1 MSKEL
6 AAKSGKELQID
17 KDKILSQLKEHVERT
32 ALKHIESDDVTKHH
46 LTDYL
51 TTELMQTFAGRDL
64 DHFIPALEVIGTAK
78 PKDAVELMLATQ
90 MFLINDSILDAH
102 RYLKKPASVSVY
114 NQYVNSIT
122 KLSRTFTGQM
132 DSLKKYQG
140 KGQQKIVVEHL
151 NVNQGGRA
159 VVGDVSVEAKGEG
172 VDEK

>member
-6 AAKSGKELQID
+6 AATASKDPQTDANQI
-17 KDKILSQLKEHVERT
+17 ISQLKEHVERT
-32 ALKHIESDDVTKHH
+32 ALKHIKADAATKYH

-51 TTELMQTFAGRDL
+51 TTELMKTFSGGNVE
-64 DHFIPALEVIGTAK
+64 HFIPALEVIGTTK

-102 RYLKKPASVSVY
+102 RYSKKTSSVSVY

-159 VVGDVSVEAKGEG
+159 VVGDVSVKAKGEG